1 MKWRNRKQ
9 STNVDDRRSRGP
21 EGVGLPS
28 IGTFLFVWPVIKGM
42 FRSKLGLAILGIGAV
57 ACLGDFTDLTLPGDG
72 SNRVIDEEAD
82 YEQAAFITH
91 GTTELQNRLIT
102 AVTSSVHYSGK
113 RNE

>member
-9 STNVDDRRSRGP
+9 STNVDDRRSHSGG
-21 EGVGLPS
+21 GVGLPS
-28 IGTFLFVWPVIKGM
+28 IGTILFVWPVIKGL
-42 FRSKLGLAILGIGAV
+42 FRSKLGLAILGIGVV
-57 ACLGDFTDLTLPGDG
+57 AYLGGFIDLPLLGGG